1 MKTENYIKSR
11 CGTAHCFKCAKKESC
26 FTSPLTVVDGLF
38 FASVCSYSSGI
49 VRAVYV
55 HQGRQNIQHQYR
67 IQKPNQPNARP
78 DAGRSA
84 QTGNHRRIAH
94 ECDTDARRQDAEGD
108 EVRQRV
114 DLDAELALQLRPV
127 LLAAGNAAVEC
138 VKQAAQQQKQR
149 PQHRMPRPTQGDEDP
164 RYK

>member
-1 MKTENYIKSR
+1 MQALRLVWLPR
-11 CGTAHCFKCAKKESC
+11 CQALHKWKYKKITLYKPAGRSSAGFSC
-26 FTSPLTVVDGLF
+26 VPYGFYVP
-38 FASVCSYSSGI
+38 GI
-49 VRAVYV
+49 IRAVYV
-55 HQGRQNIQHQYR
+55 HQGRQNIQHQHR

-127 LLAAGNAAVEC
+127 LLAAGKAGVEC

-149 PQHRMPRPTQGDEDP
+149 PQHRMPRPTQGDKDS